1 MKNCFVFRTSDNEF
15 VQSELKGG
23 CLRQGWSPHGTSLL
37 DANGGERG
45 AEDWS
50 QAYRDAWGEQPSPR
64 RYSIL
69 RRMLEMKEDD
79 LIFCPKAPDYKHF
92 TIAKVSEDYRFD
104 LATDQKD
111 FGHIIPVKNLHVVSN
126 WHSQDSQTICA
137 LFRSASFRSAINLVP
152 EYKREDVVSAAK
164 RLWQRKDTLT
174 SVSSDKLLKERV
186 AISRKEAANFFIEY
200 VNNRW
205 SPHQFEEAVGE
216 AFERKGYE
224 RLWGNSSRNGGD
236 ADHVFSLP
244 MPGFDEAESLDRT
257 PLLIVQVKH
266 KKGRDYDD
274 VKGVNQLVKWAL
286 NENET
291 ADYTV
296 LYKILFSSAD
306 SFTPECKKIAEN
318 NDIMLIC
325 GTEAG
330 QFML

>member
-1 MKNCFVFRTSDNEF
+1 MENCFVFRTSDNEF

-23 CLRQGWSPHGTSLL
+23 YLRQGWSPPGTSLL
-37 DANGGERG
+37 GANGGERG

-50 QAYRDAWGEQPSPR
+50 QAYGDAWGENPSPR

-69 RRMLEMKEDD
+69 RRMLDMKEDD
-79 LIFCPKAPDYKHF
+79 LIFCPKAPDYKQF
-92 TIAKVSEDYRFD
+92 TIARVDEEYRFD
-104 LATDQKD
+104 VATDQKD
-111 FGHIIPVKNLHVVSN
+111 FGHIIRVKDRHVVSN

-137 LFRSASFRSAINLVP
+137 LFRSANFRSAINLVP

-164 RLWQRKDTLT
+164 RLWQREDTLT

-186 AISRKEAANFFIEY
+186 VTSRKEAANFFIEY
-200 VNNRW
+200 VNNKW
-205 SPHQFEEAVGE
+205 GPHQFEEAVGE

-244 MPGFDEAESLDRT
+244 MPGFDEVESLDRI

-266 KKGRDYDD
+266 KKGRDYND
-274 VKGVNQLVKWAL
+274 VEGVNQLVKWDL

-296 LYKILFSSAD
+296 LYKTLFTSAD
-306 SFTPECKKIAEN
+306 SFTPECKKIAEK